1 MEAAMVR
8 TIFFALVI
16 VISFPPSTW
25 GQGHVP
31 DWAKDAVWY
40 QIFPERFRN
49 ADPTNDPT
57 RKELQ
62 LGAERDWEISPWTSD
77 WYQLQPWE
85 TSHSRN
91 FYNNVFERRYGG
103 DMQGI
108 IDKLDYLARLGITAI
123 YLNPVFE
130 AYSLHKYD
138 ASTYHHIDNNFGPD
152 ARGDLELMA
161 KEDKDASKWQWSAAD
176 KLFLELI
183 RQAHKRGIRIIIDG
197 VFNHSGTRFWAFQ
210 DIVKNQQKSRHAD
223 WFDVIKWD
231 NPATAQNEF
240 DYKGWWGHKSLPEF
254 REDQNG
260 LVKGPRDYFFNI
272 TRRWMDP
279 DGDGDPNDGVD
290 GWRLDV
296 ANEVSPQFWNQW
308 RKLVKSINPQA
319 YIVGEIWDDATKWL
333 AGDQFDAVMN
343 YRFARA
349 SVRFFIN
356 TGQKRYRVSDFAK
369 QLADVRSV
377 YPMEVNYVLQNL
389 YDSHDTDR
397 LVSMIIN
404 KNRSY
409 DKNASPRQNPGYDVR
424 KPSLQDRRIQKL
436 MVLFQMTYL
445 GAPMIYYGDEAGMW
459 GADDPDDRK
468 PMLWADLKYDNERSH
483 PIPGQSRPNDTV
495 TFSQDLYEYYRKLI
509 RIRKSNIA
517 LRRGSFYDLLIDDEK
532 CVYAFGRKTKDN
544 HVIVVLNNDAVAQ
557 TILLPIDGTF
567 QDQIS
572 GNELTGDGE
581 GLKLRLDAKSGV
593 ILVKQ

>member
-1 MEAAMVR
+1 MEATMVK
-8 TIFFALVI
+8 TIFFVLVI
-16 VISFPPSTW
+16 VICFPLSTW
-25 GQGHVP
+25 GQGHIP

-49 ADPTNDPT
+49 GDLTNDPT

-77 WYQLQPWE
+77 WYQFQPWE
-85 TSHSRN
+85 AAYSKD

-108 IDKLDYLARLGITAI
+108 IDKLDYLAGLGVTAI

-161 KEDKDASKWQWSAAD
+161 KEDKDAGKWQFSAAD
-176 KLFLELI
+176 KLFLKLI

-210 DIVKNQQKSRHAD
+210 DVVKNQQKSRYAD
-223 WFDVIKWD
+223 WFDVTKWD
-231 NPATAQNEF
+231 DPATPDNEF
-240 DYKGWWGHKSLPEF
+240 DYKGWWGYKALPEF
-254 REDQNG
+254 REDPNG
-260 LVKGPRDYFFNI
+260 LVKGPRDYFFNV

-296 ANEVSPQFWNQW
+296 ANEVSPRFWKQW

-319 YIVGEIWDDATKWL
+319 YIVGEIWDDASKWL

-349 SVRFFIN
+349 AVRFFID
-356 TGQKRYRVSDFAK
+356 TGQKRYQVSDFAK
-369 QLADVRSV
+369 QLAGVRSV
-377 YPMEVNYVLQNL
+377 YPVEVNYGLQNL

-397 LVSMIIN
+397 LSSMIIN
-404 KNRSY
+404 KNRGY
-409 DKNASPRQNPGYDVR
+409 DKNASPRQNPSYNLR
-424 KPSLQDRRIQKL
+424 KPNPQEIRIQKL

-495 TFSQDLYEYYRKLI
+495 TFNQDLYEYYRQLI

-517 LRRGSFYDLLIDDEK
+517 LRRGSFYDLLSDDEK
-532 CVYAFGRKTKDN
+532 GVYAFGRKTKDN
-544 HVIVVLNNDAVAQ
+544 HVIVVLNNDAAAQ
-557 TILLPIDGTF
+557 TISLPLDGAF
-567 QDQIS
+567 QDQVS

>member
-25 GQGHVP
+25 GQGHIP

-49 ADPTNDPT
+49 GDPTNDPT

-62 LGAERDWEISPWTSD
+62 LGTERDWEISPWTSD

-85 TSHSRN
+85 ASHNKN

-161 KEDKDASKWQWSAAD
+161 KEDKDAGKWQWSAAD
-176 KLFLELI
+176 KLFLKLI

-210 DIVKNQQKSRHAD
+210 DVVKNQRKSRYAD

-231 NPATAQNEF
+231 DPATAQNEF

-254 REDQNG
+254 REDKNG

-272 TRRWMDP
+272 TRRWTDP

-296 ANEVSPQFWNQW
+296 ANEVSPQFWKQW

-319 YIVGEIWDDATKWL
+319 YIVGEIWDDAAKWL

-349 SVRFFIN
+349 AVRFFIN

-409 DKNASPRQNPGYDVR
+409 DRHASPRQNPGYDVR

-468 PMLWADLKYDNERSH
+468 PMLWGDLKYNNERSH
-483 PIPGQSRPNDTV
+483 PIPGQRRPNDTV
-495 TFSQDLYEYYRKLI
+495 AFSQDLYKYYRKLI
-509 RIRKSNIA
+509 HIRKNNVA
-517 LRRGSFYDLLIDDEK
+517 LRRGTFRNLLIDDEK

-544 HVIVVLNNDAVAQ
+544 HVIVVLNNDAAAQ
-557 TILLPIDGTF
+557 TISIPIDGTF

-572 GNELTGDGE
+572 GNELTGDE
-581 GLKLRLDAKSGV
+581 QGLKLQLDAKSGA

>member
-1 MEAAMVR
+1 MVK

-25 GQGHVP
+25 GQGHIP

-49 ADPTNDPT
+49 GDPTNDPT

-85 TSHSRN
+85 ASHNRN
-91 FYNNVFERRYGG
+91 FYDNVYQRRYGG

-108 IDKLDYLARLGITAI
+108 IDKLDYLAGLGITAI

-138 ASTYHHIDNNFGPD
+138 ASTYHHIDNNFGSD
-152 ARGDLELMA
+152 AKGDLELMA
-161 KEDKDASKWQWSAAD
+161 KEDKDAGKWQWSAAD
-176 KLFLELI
+176 KLFLKLI

-210 DIVKNQQKSRHAD
+210 DVVKNQQKSRYAD

-254 REDQNG
+254 REDKNG
-260 LVKGPRDYFFNI
+260 LVKGPRDYFFNV

-279 DGDGDPNDGVD
+279 DGDGDPNDGID

-296 ANEVSPQFWNQW
+296 ANEVGQPFWRQW

-319 YIVGEIWDDATKWL
+319 YIVGEIWDDAAKWL

-349 SVRFFIN
+349 SVRFFID
-356 TGQKRYRVSDFAK
+356 TGQKRYRVSDFTK

-377 YPMEVNYVLQNL
+377 YPTEVNYVLQNL

-409 DKNASPRQNPGYDVR
+409 DRDAGPRQNPGYNVR

-468 PMLWADLKYDNERSH
+468 PMLWADLKYDNEHSH

-495 TFSQDLYEYYRKLI
+495 IFDRDLYEYYRKLI
-509 RIRKSNIA
+509 HIRKSNIA
-517 LRRGSFYDLLIDDEK
+517 LRRGSLYDLLIDDEK
-532 CVYAFGRKTKDN
+532 CVYAFGRKMQDN

-557 TILLPIDGTF
+557 TISLPVDGTF

-572 GNELTGDGE
+572 GNKLTGDGE